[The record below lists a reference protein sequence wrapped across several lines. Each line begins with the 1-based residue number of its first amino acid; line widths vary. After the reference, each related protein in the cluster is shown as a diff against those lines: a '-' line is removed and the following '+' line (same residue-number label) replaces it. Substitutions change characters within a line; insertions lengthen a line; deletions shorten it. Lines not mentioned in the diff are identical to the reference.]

1 MRKGEM
7 IPVTHS
13 IDEIL
18 DLGLRA
24 VEKQSILIKK
34 KIFFAIWIFVYVFY
48 FLHMDKKIYDDVI
61 NVFNG
66 GKKSEGWLFINFK
79 KLLAQHV

>member
-1 MRKGEM
+1 M

-24 VEKQSILIKK
+24 LEKQSILIMIKYDFCH
-34 KIFFAIWIFVYVFY
+34 INFCLCILFFAHGQEDI
-48 FLHMDKKIYDDVI
+48 
-61 NVFNG
+61 
-66 GKKSEGWLFINFK
+66 
-79 KLLAQHV
+79 

>member
-24 VEKQSILIKK
+24 LEKQSILMKIKYDFCD
-34 KIFFAIWIFVYVFY
+34 INFCLCILFFAHGQEDI
-48 FLHMDKKIYDDVI
+48 
-61 NVFNG
+61 
-66 GKKSEGWLFINFK
+66 
-79 KLLAQHV
+79 

>member
-1 MRKGEM
+1 MSKKGVPAGFTHSAKYIMTFNPSISLIYEGEM

-24 VEKQSILIKK
+24 VEKQSILIKIK
-34 KIFFAIWIFVYVFY
+34 YDFCDINFCLCILFFAHGQEDI
-48 FLHMDKKIYDDVI
+48 
-61 NVFNG
+61 
-66 GKKSEGWLFINFK
+66 
-79 KLLAQHV
+79 

>member
-24 VEKQSILIKK
+24 LEKQSILIKIK
-34 KIFFAIWIFVYVFY
+34 
-48 FLHMDKKIYDDVI
+48 
-61 NVFNG
+61 
-66 GKKSEGWLFINFK
+66 
-79 KLLAQHV
+79 

>member
-1 MRKGEM
+1 M

-24 VEKQSILIKK
+24 LEKQSILIKIK
-34 KIFFAIWIFVYVFY
+34 YDFCDINFCLCTIFY

-66 GKKSEGWLFINFK
+66 GKKSEG
-79 KLLAQHV
+79 

>member
-1 MRKGEM
+1 M

-34 KIFFAIWIFVYVFY
+34 KY
-48 FLHMDKKIYDDVI
+48 FLRYE
-61 NVFNG
+61 F
-66 GKKSEGWLFINFK
+66 LFMYFIFCTWTRK
-79 KLLAQHV
+79 YMMMS

>member
-1 MRKGEM
+1 M
-7 IPVTHS
+7 IPLTHS

-34 KIFFAIWIFVYVFY
+34 NIFCDMNFCLCILFFAHGQEDI
-48 FLHMDKKIYDDVI
+48 
-61 NVFNG
+61 
-66 GKKSEGWLFINFK
+66 
-79 KLLAQHV
+79 

>member
-18 DLGLRA
+18 DLGHRA
-24 VEKQSILIKK
+24 VEKQSILIKIK
-34 KIFFAIWIFVYVFY
+34 YDFCDINFCLCILFFAHGQEDIWWCHKCF
-48 FLHMDKKIYDDVI
+48 
-61 NVFNG
+61 
-66 GKKSEGWLFINFK
+66 
-79 KLLAQHV
+79 

>member
-1 MRKGEM
+1 M

-24 VEKQSILIKK
+24 LERQSILMKIKYDFYD
-34 KIFFAIWIFVYVFY
+34 INFCLCILFFAHGQEDI
-48 FLHMDKKIYDDVI
+48 
-61 NVFNG
+61 
-66 GKKSEGWLFINFK
+66 
-79 KLLAQHV
+79 